1 MSVFLKYNALDLP
14 AEVTFSDGS
23 AITNRY
29 FTART
34 LDNFKSRNR

>member
-1 MSVFLKYNALDLP
+1 MSVPLKYNALGLP

-23 AITNRY
+23 AITHRY